1 MADTPLFTLDA
12 EQRYRLAYDA
22 QQWVI
27 QRQDRKP
34 STSQIEGRAARDSGF
49 RGVWFVG
56 SEKRTLA
63 EYIEGERGP
72 PLPAQERPRIH
83 LTPEAQFRFDA
94 LPDTFKQIYQ
104 DGIALQSTAA

>member
-27 QRQDRKP
+27 QLQERNP

-56 SEKRTLA
+56 SEKRVLRQ
-63 EYIEGERGP
+63 YIEGRRP

-83 LTPEAQFRFDA
+83 LTPEAQHRLAA
-94 LPDTFKQIYQ
+94 LGDPLGMT
-104 DGIALQSTAA
+104 

>member
-12 EQRYRLAYDA
+12 DQRFRLAYDA

-27 QRQDRKP
+27 QRREKKP

-49 RGVWFVG
+49 RGVCHVG
-56 SEKRTLA
+56 IEKRTLA

-72 PLPAQERPRIH
+72 PLPKDDRPRIH
-83 LTPEAQFRFDA
+83 LTPEAQFRLDT
-94 LPDTFKQIYQ
+94 LPNTFREFQSMAI
-104 DGIALQSTAA
+104 QSTAA

>member
-12 EQRYRLAYDA
+12 EQRFRLAYDA

-27 QRQDRKP
+27 QRQERNP

-56 SEKRTLA
+56 SEKRTLRQ
-63 EYIEGERGP
+63 YIEGERGP
-72 PLPAQERPRIH
+72 PLSEKDRPRIH
-83 LTPEAQFRFDA
+83 LTPEARHRLDILPNTFREFQSMA
-94 LPDTFKQIYQ
+94 SE
-104 DGIALQSTAA
+104 STAAA

>member
-1 MADTPLFTLDA
+1 M
-12 EQRYRLAYDA
+12 RRYDA

-56 SEKRTLA
+56 SEKRVLRQ
-63 EYIEGERGP
+63 YIEGERP
-72 PLPAQERPRIH
+72 PLSEEDRSRIH
-83 LTPEAQFRFDA
+83 LTPEARHRLDTLPETFREF
-94 LPDTFKQIYQ
+94 
-104 DGIALQSTAA
+104 QSMAVPSTMAA

>member
-27 QRQDRKP
+27 QRQERNP

-56 SEKRTLA
+56 SEKRVLHQ
-63 EYIEGERGP
+63 YIEGERP

-83 LTPEAQFRFDA
+83 LTPEAQYRLDA
-94 LPDTFKQIYQ
+94 LPDTFKQFHQ
-104 DGIALQSTAA
+104 DGIALPSTAA

>member
-27 QRQDRKP
+27 QRQERNP

-56 SEKRTLA
+56 SEKHTLHQ
-63 EYIEGERGP
+63 YIEGECP

-83 LTPEAQFRFDA
+83 LTPEAQYWLA
-94 LPDTFKQIYQ
+94 TLPDTYRAFQAMAIP
-104 DGIALQSTAA
+104 STAAA